1 MKIIIIDQP
10 RADSSQ
16 INNKLWYIFII
27 NKKNVAKV
35 FSGKNVGKNKRAKG
49 ETILFLST

>member
-27 NKKNVAKV
+27 NKKMWQKYLVEKM
-35 FSGKNVGKNKRAKG
+35 
-49 ETILFLST
+49 